1 MTYYKKGGSVMKRA
15 KILGLILTMILCASG
30 YVLGENKQAKSVP
43 QTNCPVMGGE
53 INKEVYTDYQGKRVY
68 FCCPGCIPEFKKDPA
83 KYIKKLEDEGV
94 TFEKIPTASSQDKS
108 SQNKPQGCGDCGGC
122 S

>member
-1 MTYYKKGGSVMKRA
+1 MKHLKVFNVA
-15 KILGLILTMILCASG
+15 LVVILLLVSNVWAEDTP
-30 YVLGENKQAKSVP
+30 AKSKP
-43 QTNCPVMGGE
+43 QTTCPIMGGE
-53 INKEVYTDYQGKRVY
+53 INKEVYTDYEGKRVY

-94 TFEKIPTASSQDKS
+94 TLEKIPTADSQDKS